1 MKRGD
6 LIQYDRYGG
15 LWETVSPSL
24 DPVDWGFGL
33 FLSDED
39 DVDAV
44 RWATFL
50 DERGMIRKFAICYL
64 ASID

>member
-1 MKRGD
+1 M
-6 LIQYDRYGG
+6 
-15 LWETVSPSL
+15 SPSL

-50 DERGMIRKFAICYL
+50 DEKGTIRKFAICYL
-64 ASID
+64 ASVD